1 LRAGNG
7 GVPSTVETQPV
18 AGIQVGFL
26 LALAFALQVAPAQID
41 AGVDA
46 DAFRAEGQA
55 NFATS
60 AAAFF
65 FSALG
70 ISGCGDQQVV
80 AGRKVDVAT
89 SPPWEL

>member
-1 LRAGNG
+1 LRSDNG
-7 GVPSTVETQPV
+7 GVLAAVEAQPV

-26 LALAFALQVAPAQID
+26 LALAFALQVAPAQVD

-60 AAAFF
+60 AAALF

-80 AGRKVDVAT
+80 AGRKVDIAT
-89 SPPWEL
+89 GPPWKP